1 MGFFDTLKDKLKAS
15 SSDQY
20 FDDGYDD
27 YYDDDVSAVSD
38 PEPAAPAY
46 GAAAPAPAYG
56 SSQRYGAAGQGT
68 AGSYNQG
75 GFGATGA
82 QGGRGF
88 AGIAP
93 MTAVQSQLPPYVIHP
108 VSYDDVQTVIR
119 RVRTNQPVVMDLHG
133 CQLDTAKRI
142 LDFSYGFAC
151 GVEGCV
157 QELGGSVFVV
167 LPKGKRLSEA
177 DYKNLQLQGIQLG

>member
-38 PEPAAPAY
+38 PEPT
-46 GAAAPAPAYG
+46 APAYG
-56 SSQRYGAAGQGT
+56 SSQRYGAADQSA

-75 GFGATGA
+75 GFGAAGT
-82 QGGRGF
+82 QSSRGF
-88 AGIAP
+88 AGMAP
-93 MTAVQSQLPPYVIHP
+93 MTPVQSQLPPYVIHP

-167 LPKGKRLSEA
+167 LPRGKRLSEA